1 MRILVAHSFYRA
13 RGGEDVVFD
22 AETRLLEQHGHQVF
36 HLTTRNDDFE
46 ILGAAARLSSMIW
59 NQAIYQQAKQ
69 MVEANQIEV
78 VHIHNTFP
86 AMSPSIIRAAESGGA
101 AVVQTLHNF
110 RIFCPAA
117 TFLRDGGRCDLCLS
131 STSMWPAIRH
141 RCYRQNRAAT
151 MATAAVYALHR
162 AAGTWQ
168 KHVDRFIALS
178 EWMRDR
184 VVSAGL
190 PAPKVAVKRHFV
202 DNPAP
207 TLDRPRVGALFV
219 GRLTEEKGLRVL
231 LDAWCRMSTV
241 QPLTIIG
248 DGPLAAELQSTY
260 SSRPEIRWAGQL
272 SRFEILRLM
281 EEAAC
286 LVVPSIL
293 DEPFGLVVIE
303 AYSAGLPVIA
313 SRTGTLPEL
322 VSHDQTGYLCPPGDP
337 VGLAAAIDRMFSD
350 SIQRGAFQENA
361 RAAYEARYQP
371 ETNHELLMN
380 IYLDAL
386 GARSAR
392 SRVH

>member
-36 HLTTRNDDFE
+36 HLTTRNKDFE
-46 ILGAAARLSSMIW
+46 ILGTAARLSSMIW
-59 NQAIYQQAKQ
+59 NQDIYQQAKQ

-86 AMSPSIIRAAESGGA
+86 AMSPSIIRAAKSGGA

-117 TFLRDGGRCDLCLS
+117 TFLRNGSRCDQCLS
-131 STSMWPAIRH
+131 SPFMWPAIRH
-141 RCYRQNRAAT
+141 RCYQQNRAAT
-151 MATAAVYALHR
+151 MATAAVYSLHR
-162 AAGTWQ
+162 LAGTWQ

-178 EWMRDR
+178 EWMKDR
-184 VVSAGL
+184 VVNAGL

-202 DNPAP
+202 DNPEP
-207 TLDRPRVGALFV
+207 KLDRPRVGALFV

-231 LDAWCRMSTV
+231 LDAWSRLSTG
-241 QPLTIIG
+241 QPLTIVG
-248 DGPLAAELQSTY
+248 DGPLAAELQSAY
-260 SSRPEIRWAGQL
+260 SKHSEIRWAGEL
-272 SRFEILRLM
+272 SRLEILRLM

-313 SRTGTLPEL
+313 SRLGTLPEL
-322 VSHDQTGYLCPPGDP
+322 VSHGQSGYLCHPGDP
-337 VGLAAAIDRMFSD
+337 VELAAAIDRMFSD
-350 SIQRGAFQENA
+350 STPRRTFQETA

-371 ETNHELLMN
+371 ETNHQLLMD
-380 IYLDAL
+380 IYLEAL
-386 GARSAR
+386 GAQSAR
-392 SRVH
+392 SRAL